1 MVRLHHMGIASRMHD
16 RIFREIC
23 RISFLMISLLSQSM
37 ISRLGPTV
45 RFLNLP
51 FLYQSTVSLHISV
64 IT

>member
-1 MVRLHHMGIASRMHD
+1 MGIATRMYD

-23 RISFLMISLLSQSM
+23 RISLLMISLLSQSM

-51 FLYQSTVSLHISV
+51 YLYQSTVSLHM
-64 IT
+64 